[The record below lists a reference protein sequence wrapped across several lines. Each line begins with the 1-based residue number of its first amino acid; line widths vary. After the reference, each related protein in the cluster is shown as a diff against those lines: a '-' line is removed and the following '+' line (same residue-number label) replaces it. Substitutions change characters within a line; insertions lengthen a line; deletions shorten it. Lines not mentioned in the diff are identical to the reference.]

1 MSLLQSATWC
11 QINKVEL
18 EDTGLW
24 QHESWRPPQFALVDR
39 FISEARFIAPLGAI
53 KRFTLYDP
61 VKVLLVDV
69 QQHFGDISM
78 DRVIQFKEVMA
89 CRVIA

>member
-18 EDTGLW
+18 EDTSLW

-39 FISEARFIAPLGAI
+39 FISEARFVAPLRAI
-53 KRFTLYDP
+53 KRLTLHDL

-69 QQHFGDISM
+69 QQHFCDISM
-78 DRVIQFKEVMA
+78 DRIIQFKEVMA
-89 CRVIA
+89 CRVEA

>member
-1 MSLLQSATWC
+1 MSFLQPATWC

-24 QHESWRPPQFALVDR
+24 QHESWRPPQFSLVDR
-39 FISEARFIAPLGAI
+39 FISEARFVAPLRAI